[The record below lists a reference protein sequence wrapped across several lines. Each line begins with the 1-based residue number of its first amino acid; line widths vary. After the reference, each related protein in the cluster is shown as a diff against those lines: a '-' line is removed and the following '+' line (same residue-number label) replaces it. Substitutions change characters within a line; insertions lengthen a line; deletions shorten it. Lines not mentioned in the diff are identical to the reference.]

1 MIFPSDVSIVKLN
14 SLSDNRGCLDV
25 IFEQEIS
32 NQISLKRSIS
42 KKNVFRGMH
51 YQKLP
56 FLQKKVI
63 QVISGTV
70 IDILINMDT
79 ESEFYG
85 KIYEKEISAKNSEVI
100 HIPEHYAHGFIAIT
114 ETVFQYITF
123 GKYSSENEI
132 SIKLPESYFSK
143 IRINKNDLIISD
155 KDINAISHEDY
166 FNRIYNPEI

>member
-1 MIFPSDVSIVKLN
+1 MFPLDVSIHKLN
-14 SLSDNRGCLDV
+14 SFSDNRGCLDV

-51 YQKLP
+51 YQKSP
-56 FLQKKVI
+56 SLQKKVI

-70 IDILINMDT
+70 IDILINMDIN
-79 ESEFYG
+79 SEVYG
-85 KIYEKEISAKNSEVI
+85 KIYEREIIATNSEVI
-100 HIPEHYAHGFIAIT
+100 HIPEHYAHGFIAMT

-123 GKYSSENEI
+123 GKYSSNNEI

-143 IRINKNDLIISD
+143 IEININDLIISE
-155 KDINAISHEDY
+155 KDINAISYEDY
-166 FNRIYNPEI
+166 FKNV